1 MGEADEYL
9 KYMFGFERLKFT
21 FLSGFLGVI
30 AFIMTLMYFSQLYH
44 KYFDIHN
51 KKNTDIDLL
60 NLKYTLILIAIW
72 GFSIA
77 FFHLRNNRK
86 FQKFSLMIDI
96 IR

>member
-30 AFIMTLMYFSQLYH
+30 AFIMTLMYLSQLYH
-44 KYFDIHN
+44 KYFNVHD
-51 KKNTDIDLL
+51 KKDTDIDLL
-60 NLKYTLILIAIW
+60 NKKYTLILIAIW

-77 FFHLRNNRK
+77 FFYLRNNRN
-86 FQKFSLMIDI
+86 FQKFTLMMDI